1 MRQSKPYLLD
11 DIGAELL
18 LREPLEV
25 ADHLIDDR
33 DGGLLEAELEPCG
46 VRYPVHV
53 AYRAEPAN
61 TKKTLTTVENQT
73 PHKQ

>member
-33 DGGLLEAELEPCG
+33 DGGLLKAELEDVLNDVVAKG
-46 VRYPVHV
+46 VLDQRQRLHSHAV
-53 AYRAEPAN
+53 
-61 TKKTLTTVENQT
+61 
-73 PHKQ
+73 